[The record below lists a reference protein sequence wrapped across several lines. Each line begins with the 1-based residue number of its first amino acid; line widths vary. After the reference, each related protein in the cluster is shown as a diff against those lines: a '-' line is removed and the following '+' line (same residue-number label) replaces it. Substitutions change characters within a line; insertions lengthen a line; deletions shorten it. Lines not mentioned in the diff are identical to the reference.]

1 MWNCDTGNMTRIN
14 PFAEISFLVLAVVLV
29 AIPECSSILSD
40 KRLCYDPKC
49 SEPVSFARTTLKYI
63 AGERGMV
70 SVPMSEIVTVYSK
83 GAGRRPDLWGVEFD
97 GNRGYIPKNFLK
109 EFKVLKKNLTYEVP
123 TEVVNNINNKNNDKS
138 NNIDNINN
146 DISNMKNIPLKNN
159 ENKADSIPIYSSLSN
174 NNNNNIDASIS
185 TTNEENTKQ
194 SMHETESI
202 SPSYNVI
209 DGTTIFVNRE
219 ESTVQPSYTSVIET
233 ASLSNNKE
241 TEDDIKNG
249 IKPTATQIELDV
261 PIKLQQETDFK
272 EEELK
277 FVTYND
283 TSSMHIKTNES
294 AVELQLN
301 ENNNVDSLTVE
312 SIEEKKRDDTDV
324 ITFNVNEDKWEK
336 DNVDFSQFEL
346 EHKEEKSNVN
356 SLNVELGDNARE
368 DDAVFSIIKLEENK
382 KDSLESLT
390 SELEYNDDKDN
401 VIVDLDHKE
410 EIKVENIN
418 DPDNSYIQSESLKQI
433 EIENKTELLHK
444 EVDTPNV
451 DQSNVLV
458 PATNNS
464 LDSEIVLN
472 REEKVQQ
479 IVNKVDTPEI
489 DLQKNVF
496 DNNPFQK
503 DTICDANTNVTIQK
517 EGETKLEENNQ
528 MEAQDSQN
536 NIVNSDVNNDNVEK
550 DIFSSVDVPVESN
563 TVFKDINEQLHGEE
577 SKESQSSQND
587 AKDINTEQIF
597 HEFRNNRNLLYVEEN
612 VIPDKVELQRED
624 GQKNIGDSVT
634 ETLPKYEDIISIEDK
649 VLSEAENE
657 DRIEDEVL
665 YNENTEGL
673 TNVEEVT
680 LLSTIQNMQF
690 SDVCTTDNEC
700 INEGDI
706 NYGFISQ
713 DKESVPDGSIMRMIK
728 VEHTYWIMLFYL
740 SITSITTLIFTLGY
754 YYIENMRRD
763 GHLIAKINKLEK
775 ELFLSTKESL
785 MLDENLKSTKN
796 ELNSMQDESFG
807 SNEMVLSL
815 KAELEA
821 SQNANVELED
831 QVAMLE
837 KDLENVT
844 EAGLELE
851 RMLREVLSSNNE
863 VNPLTQSVEDLQAR
877 LNVQQ
882 SANES
887 LTNALNIKTQENET
901 LLAELN
907 AMKKKYGELDTELIR
922 ITEEFRIELNK
933 RSKIQENLNEII
945 QQLEVQVTQLS
956 MDKANLYK
964 ELKIKE
970 AEVKDLVEVINQ
982 VNSNN
987 LDIEK
992 LYEVSHVKAEASQLV
1007 EERDELK
1014 IRLSEVE
1021 GAHSLLEEHMKLV
1034 KEEVSSLSEQCKV
1047 AEKEKRDAETRL
1059 EVISNF
1065 FKEKEAQ
1072 RQKEEAL
1079 WLQKQGEVMS
1089 TVERIHTM
1097 QNEIQGYKQQIEMLK
1112 REIVDQEREYKGQI
1126 STLETKAHEQWV
1138 MARQNERRLEESK
1151 AEAGQ
1156 LRNRLTLIE
1165 KNINDAD
1172 ADTKLHRLEA
1182 NGETTTSPPLFIGAD
1197 SSSSPIMFTG
1207 SSGVPP
1213 PPPPSFIHPSLF
1225 PTYLPPPLPSASG
1238 LPPYDVG
1245 QRPPPLGGRLSSPPP
1260 LPLHPHPSGRYDN
1273 ADSPPPLISPPL
1285 LLPFNHRSHPPPF
1298 ASDHIH
1304 PPPPPPPPG
1313 SILLP
1318 PLGTSHSWGEETLQ
1332 APRNSGFHPH
1342 QREQRARNHKGSL
1355 HSSGESLD
1363 KSHHSGKV

>member
-1 MWNCDTGNMTRIN
+1 MTRIN
-14 PFAEISFLVLAVVLV
+14 PFAKISFLILAIILS
-29 AIPECSSILSD
+29 AIPKCSSILSD
-40 KRLCYDPKC
+40 KRLCYDSKC
-49 SEPVSFARTTLKYI
+49 SEPVSFARTTLKYT
-63 AGERGMV
+63 AGEKGMV
-70 SVPMSEIVTVYSK
+70 SVPMSEVVTVYSK
-83 GAGRRPDLWGVEFD
+83 GAGKRPDLWGIEFG

-109 EFKVLKKNLTYEVP
+109 EFKILKKNLTFEVS
-123 TEVVNNINNKNNDKS
+123 TEIVNNNNNNDKN

-146 DISNMKNIPLKNN
+146 DVSNLKNIPLKNN
-159 ENKADSIPIYSSLSN
+159 ENKPDSISIYSSLSN
-174 NNNNNIDASIS
+174 TNIDASIP

-194 SMHETESI
+194 SMHETEK
-202 SPSYNVI
+202 
-209 DGTTIFVNRE
+209 
-219 ESTVQPSYTSVIET
+219 
-233 ASLSNNKE
+233 AKSLSNNKE
-241 TEDDIKNG
+241 TEDNINNDIN
-249 IKPTATQIELDV
+249 PTATQIEFDI
-261 PIKLQQETDFK
+261 PIKLQQETDSK
-272 EEELK
+272 EEE
-277 FVTYND
+277 FVTYSN
-283 TSSMHIKTNES
+283 TSNIHNKTNES
-294 AVELQLN
+294 AFELQLN
-301 ENNNVDSLTVE
+301 ENNNVDFLTVE
-312 SIEEKKRDDTDV
+312 SVEEKKKDNIDT
-324 ITFNVNEDKWEK
+324 FSSNVEDKKEK
-336 DNVDFSQFEL
+336 DVESGNA
-346 EHKEEKSNVN
+346 EK
-356 SLNVELGDNARE
+356 E
-368 DDAVFSIIKLEENK
+368 DDMVSSITKLEENK
-382 KDSLESLT
+382 KEKHSLEFLT
-390 SELEYNDDKDN
+390 SELKYKDNKDN
-401 VIVDLDHKE
+401 VLPMIVDLDHKE
-410 EIKVENIN
+410 KLGVENITTENIN
-418 DPDNSYIQSESLKQI
+418 DTDNLLIQSELQKQI
-433 EIENKTELLHK
+433 EVENKTESVHN
-444 EVDTPNV
+444 VDTPNM
-451 DQSNVLV
+451 DQSNNLV
-458 PATNNS
+458 SAKNNS
-464 LDSEIVLN
+464 DDSEIILN
-472 REEKVQQ
+472 NEENIQQ
-479 IVNKVDTPEI
+479 LVNK
-489 DLQKNVF
+489 
-496 DNNPFQK
+496 
-503 DTICDANTNVTIQK
+503 K
-517 EGETKLEENNQ
+517 EGEPTMEENNQ
-528 MEAQDSQN
+528 KEAQDGQKN
-536 NIVNSDVNNDNVEK
+536 VVNSDVNNDNVEK
-550 DIFSSVDVPVESN
+550 DIFSSVDVPVELN
-563 TVFKDINEQLHGEE
+563 TVFKDSNGQLHSEE
-577 SKESQSSQND
+577 NKESHSSQND
-587 AKDINTEQIF
+587 AKDINSEQIF

-612 VIPDKVELQRED
+612 VITDKVELQMED
-624 GQKNIGDSVT
+624 LQNNIIDSMT
-634 ETLPKYEDIISIEDK
+634 ETLPKYEDINIEDK
-649 VLSEAENE
+649 VLPEAENK
-657 DRIEDEVL
+657 DKIEDEVF
-665 YNENTEGL
+665 YNENMEGL

-680 LLSTIQNMQF
+680 LFSTIQNMQF
-690 SDVCTTDNEC
+690 SDVCTTGNEC
-700 INEGDI
+700 MNGDDT
-706 NYGFISQ
+706 NYDFISQ
-713 DKESVPDGSIMRMIK
+713 DKESVPEGSIMRMIK
-728 VEHTYWIMLFYL
+728 VEHTYWITIFYL
-740 SITSITTLIFTLGY
+740 SITAITTLMFSLGY

-763 GHLIAKINKLEK
+763 GQLIAKINKLEK
-775 ELFLSTKESL
+775 ELFLSVKESL
-785 MLDENLKSTKN
+785 ILDENLKSTKH

-807 SNEMVLSL
+807 SNEMVSSL

-837 KDLENVT
+837 KDLESAT

-877 LNVQQ
+877 LNIQQ

-901 LLAELN
+901 LSTDLN
-907 AMKKKYGELDTELIR
+907 AMKRKYGELDTELIR

-945 QQLEVQVTQLS
+945 QQLEVQITQLS
-956 MDKANLYK
+956 LDKANLYK

-970 AEVKDLVEVINQ
+970 TEVKDLVDVINQ
-982 VNSNN
+982 INSNN

-992 LYEVSHVKAEASQLV
+992 LYKVSHVKAEASQLL

-1034 KEEVSSLSEQCKV
+1034 KEEVSSLSEQCKI

-1079 WLQKQGEVMS
+1079 WLQKQGEVLS

-1112 REIVDQEREYKGQI
+1112 REIVDQEREYKSQI
-1126 STLETKAHEQWV
+1126 SALETKAHEQWV

-1225 PTYLPPPLPSASG
+1225 PTYLPPPLPSTSG

-1260 LPLHPHPSGRYDN
+1260 LPLHPHPSG
-1273 ADSPPPLISPPL
+1273 
-1285 LLPFNHRSHPPPF
+1285 RSHPPPF

-1318 PLGTSHSWGEETLQ
+1318 PLGTSHSWGEEILQ

-1342 QREQRARNHKGSL
+1342 QREQRTRNHKGSL

>member
-1 MWNCDTGNMTRIN
+1 MTRIN
-14 PFAEISFLVLAVVLV
+14 PFAKISFLIF
-29 AIPECSSILSD
+29 AIILSVIPKCSSILSD
-40 KRLCYDPKC
+40 KRLCYDSKC
-49 SEPVSFARTTLKYI
+49 SEPVSFARTTLKYT
-63 AGERGMV
+63 AGEKGMV
-70 SVPMSEIVTVYSK
+70 SVPMSEVVTVYSK
-83 GAGRRPDLWGVEFD
+83 GAGKRPDLWGIEFG

-109 EFKVLKKNLTYEVP
+109 EFKILKKNLTFEVS
-123 TEVVNNINNKNNDKS
+123 TEIVNNNNNNDKN

-146 DISNMKNIPLKNN
+146 DVSNLKNIPLKNN
-159 ENKADSIPIYSSLSN
+159 ENKPDSISIYSSLSN
-174 NNNNNIDASIS
+174 TNIDASIP
-185 TTNEENTKQ
+185 TINEENTKQ

-202 SPSYNVI
+202 SPFSNVI

-219 ESTVQPSYTSVIET
+219 ESMQPSYTSVIEAT
-233 ASLSNNKE
+233 SLSNNKE
-241 TEDDIKNG
+241 TEDKVNNDIN
-249 IKPTATQIELDV
+249 PTATQIELDI
-261 PIKLQQETDFK
+261 PIKLQQETDSK
-272 EEELK
+272 EEE
-277 FVTYND
+277 FVTYSN
-283 TSSMHIKTNES
+283 TSNIHNKTNES
-294 AVELQLN
+294 AFELQLN
-301 ENNNVDSLTVE
+301 ENNNVDFSTVE
-312 SIEEKKRDDTDV
+312 SVEEKKKDNIDT
-324 ITFNVNEDKWEK
+324 FSSNVEDKKEK
-336 DNVDFSQFEL
+336 GNVDFSMFEL
-346 EHKEEKSNVN
+346 KIKKEKNNIN
-356 SLNVELGDNARE
+356 SLDVESGNTEKE
-368 DDAVFSIIKLEENK
+368 DDMVSSITKLEENK
-382 KDSLESLT
+382 KKKHSLESLT
-390 SELEYNDDKDN
+390 SELKYKDNKDN
-401 VIVDLDHKE
+401 VLPMIVDLDHKE
-410 EIKVENIN
+410 KIGVENITTENIN
-418 DPDNSYIQSESLKQI
+418 DTDNLLIQSELQKQI
-433 EIENKTELLHK
+433 EVENKTEGVHN
-444 EVDTPNV
+444 VDTPNM
-451 DQSNVLV
+451 DQSNNLV
-458 PATNNS
+458 SAKNNS
-464 LDSEIVLN
+464 DDSEIILN
-472 REEKVQQ
+472 NEENMQQ
-479 IVNKVDTPEI
+479 LVNKVNILKI

-496 DNNPFQK
+496 NNNPFEQ
-503 DTICDANTNVTIQK
+503 DIICDANMSVTIQK
-517 EGETKLEENNQ
+517 EGEPTMEENNQ
-528 MEAQDSQN
+528 KEAQDGQKN
-536 NIVNSDVNNDNVEK
+536 VVNSDVNNDNVEK
-550 DIFSSVDVPVESN
+550 DIFSSVDVPVELN
-563 TVFKDINEQLHGEE
+563 TVFKDSNGQLHSEE
-577 SKESQSSQND
+577 SEESHSSQND
-587 AKDINTEQIF
+587 AKDINSEQIF
-597 HEFRNNRNLLYVEEN
+597 HEFRNNRNLLYLEEN
-612 VIPDKVELQRED
+612 VITDKVELQME
-624 GQKNIGDSVT
+624 GLQNNIIDSMT
-634 ETLPKYEDIISIEDK
+634 ETLPKYEDINIEDK
-649 VLSEAENE
+649 VLPEAENKDE
-657 DRIEDEVL
+657 IEDEVF
-665 YNENTEGL
+665 YNKNMEGL

-680 LLSTIQNMQF
+680 LFSTIQNMQF
-690 SDVCTTDNEC
+690 SDVCTTGNEC
-700 INEGDI
+700 MNGDDT

-713 DKESVPDGSIMRMIK
+713 DKESVPEGSIMRMIK
-728 VEHTYWIMLFYL
+728 VEHTYWITIFYL
-740 SITSITTLIFTLGY
+740 SITAITTLMFSLGY

-763 GHLIAKINKLEK
+763 GQLIAKINKLEK
-775 ELFLSTKESL
+775 ELFLSVKESL
-785 MLDENLKSTKN
+785 ILDENLKSTKH

-807 SNEMVLSL
+807 SNEMVSSL

-821 SQNANVELED
+821 SQNANIELED

-837 KDLENVT
+837 KDLESAT

-877 LNVQQ
+877 LNIQQ

-901 LLAELN
+901 LSTDLN
-907 AMKKKYGELDTELIR
+907 AMKRKYGELDTELIR

-945 QQLEVQVTQLS
+945 QQLEVQITQLS
-956 MDKANLYK
+956 LDKANLYK

-970 AEVKDLVEVINQ
+970 TEVKDLVDVINQ
-982 VNSNN
+982 INSNN

-992 LYEVSHVKAEASQLV
+992 LYKISHVKAEASQLL

-1034 KEEVSSLSEQCKV
+1034 KEEVSSLSEQCKI

-1079 WLQKQGEVMS
+1079 WLQKQGEVQS

-1112 REIVDQEREYKGQI
+1112 REIVDQEREYKSQI
-1126 STLETKAHEQWV
+1126 SALETKAHEQWV

-1225 PTYLPPPLPSASG
+1225 PTYLPPPLPSTSG

-1318 PLGTSHSWGEETLQ
+1318 PLGTSHSWGEEILQ

-1342 QREQRARNHKGSL
+1342 QREQRTRNHKGSL

>member
-1 MWNCDTGNMTRIN
+1 MTRIN
-14 PFAEISFLVLAVVLV
+14 PFAKISFLTFAIILG

-40 KRLCYDPKC
+40 KRLCYDLKC
-49 SEPVSFARTTLKYI
+49 SEPVSFARTTLKYT
-63 AGERGMV
+63 AGEKGMV
-70 SVPMSEIVTVYSK
+70 SVPMSEVVTVYSK
-83 GAGRRPDLWGVEFD
+83 GAGRRPDLWGIEFN

-109 EFKVLKKNLTYEVP
+109 EFKVLKKNLTFEVS
-123 TEVVNNINNKNNDKS
+123 TEIGNNNNNNDKNNNVNNINNN
-138 NNIDNINN
+138 
-146 DISNMKNIPLKNN
+146 ISNLKNIPLNNN
-159 ENKADSIPIYSSLSN
+159 ENKPESISIYSSLSN
-174 NNNNNIDASIS
+174 TNIDASIP

-202 SPSYNVI
+202 SPMYAVI

-219 ESTVQPSYTSVIET
+219 ESVQPSYTSVIEAT
-233 ASLSNNKE
+233 SLSNNKQ
-241 TEDDIKNG
+241 TEDNINND
-249 IKPTATQIELDV
+249 IKPTATQIELNI
-261 PIKLQQETDFK
+261 PIKLQQETDSK
-272 EEELK
+272 EEE
-277 FVTYND
+277 FVTYSN
-283 TSSMHIKTNES
+283 TSNIHIKTNES
-294 AVELQLN
+294 AIELQLN
-301 ENNNVDSLTVE
+301 ENNVDSLTVE
-312 SIEEKKRDDTDV
+312 SVEEKKKDNTDTLSSDV
-324 ITFNVNEDKWEK
+324 KDKK
-336 DNVDFSQFEL
+336 GKGNVDFSKFEL
-346 EHKEEKSNVN
+346 EDKEENNIN
-356 SLNVELGDNARE
+356 SLDVELGNKKKE
-368 DDAVFSIIKLEENK
+368 DDTVFSIIKLEENK
-382 KDSLESLT
+382 KEEDSLESLIY
-390 SELEYNDDKDN
+390 ELEYKDN
-401 VIVDLDHKE
+401 KDNVLPVIVDLDYKE
-410 EIKVENIN
+410 KIGVENIIENIN
-418 DPDNSYIQSESLKQI
+418 DADNSFIQSQKSESQKQI
-433 EIENKTELLHK
+433 EVENKTEDVHNA
-444 EVDTPNV
+444 DTLNV
-451 DQSNVLV
+451 EQSNNL
-458 PATNNS
+458 ASTKNYS
-464 LDSEIVLN
+464 DDSEIILN
-472 REEKVQQ
+472 NEENIQQ
-479 IVNKVDTPEI
+479 LVNKVNILKI

-496 DNNPFQK
+496 NNNPFEQ
-503 DTICDANTNVTIQK
+503 DTICDANMNVTIQK
-517 EGETKLEENNQ
+517 EGKTTMEENNQ
-528 MEAQDSQN
+528 KEVKNSQKN
-536 NIVNSDVNNDNVEK
+536 VVNSDVNNNVEK
-550 DIFSSVDVPVESN
+550 GIFSSVDIPVELN
-563 TVFKDINEQLHGEE
+563 TVFKDSNGQLHSEGG
-577 SKESQSSQND
+577 KESHSSQND
-587 AKDINTEQIF
+587 AKDINSEQIF
-597 HEFRNNRNLLYVEEN
+597 HEFHNNRNLLYVEEN
-612 VIPDKVELQRED
+612 VIPDKVELQMED
-624 GQKNIGDSVT
+624 VQNNIVDSMT
-634 ETLPKYEDIISIEDK
+634 ETLPKYEDMINIEDK
-649 VLSEAENE
+649 VLSEAENK
-657 DRIEDEVL
+657 DKIEDEVF
-665 YNENTEGL
+665 YNKNTEGL

-680 LLSTIQNMQF
+680 LFSTIQNMQF
-690 SDVCTTDNEC
+690 SDVCTADNEC
-700 INEGDI
+700 MNGGDT

-713 DKESVPDGSIMRMIK
+713 DKESVPEGSIMRMIK
-728 VEHTYWIMLFYL
+728 VEHTYWITLFYL
-740 SITSITTLIFTLGY
+740 SITAITTLMFSLGY

-763 GHLIAKINKLEK
+763 SQLIAKINKLEK

-837 KDLENVT
+837 KDLESAT

-901 LLAELN
+901 LSADLN
-907 AMKKKYGELDTELIR
+907 AMKRKYGELDTELIR

-945 QQLEVQVTQLS
+945 QQLEVQITQLS
-956 MDKANLYK
+956 IDKANLYK

-970 AEVKDLVEVINQ
+970 AEVKDLVDVINQ

-992 LYEVSHVKAEASQLV
+992 LYEVSHVKAEASQLL

-1034 KEEVSSLSEQCKV
+1034 KEEVSLLSEQCKV

-1079 WLQKQGEVMS
+1079 WLQKQGEVLS

-1112 REIVDQEREYKGQI
+1112 REIVDQEREYKSQI
-1126 STLETKAHEQWV
+1126 SALETKAHEQWV

-1318 PLGTSHSWGEETLQ
+1318 PLGTSHSWGEEILQ

-1342 QREQRARNHKGSL
+1342 QREQRTRNHKGSL